1 MDLGT
6 GASDI
11 PNNLGTLRKVKLE
24 ILHPDGSLAHGPIT
38 GSWNFDIII
47 HATKVCPS
55 PVGWIK
61 MWDDGLSY
69 PDATYK

>member
-24 ILHPDGSLAHGPIT
+24 MMHPNGVTHTTIT
-38 GSWNFDIII
+38 GTWNFDIII
-47 HATKVCPS
+47 HATKVCGGA
-55 PVGWIK
+55 VTGIK
-61 MWDDGLSY
+61 MWDDGSAVG
-69 PDATYK
+69 DALYK